1 MECVLDLVLLNLFLV
16 VVRLLQSYQLFLNAH
31 KQVSGRNLASIISL
45 SALLSDGQNLS
56 WLNRFFLFVVFS
68 YMGYCFLTILDAHS

>member
-16 VVRLLQSYQLFLNAH
+16 VVHLLQSYQLFLNAH

>member
-45 SALLSDGQNLS
+45 SALLSNGQNLS